1 MSHNKNTVNNIEPNR
16 AGEIGQSITALND
29 VSTSGLATGDTL
41 KYDGVNFVNVPL
53 TNTQYMLIGRGESN
67 AYSNSGATT
76 IDTGDDLYLYD
87 TAPLNTINGS
97 SINKIAGTDWVETVT
112 LPIGKYQILSNCRV
126 SFSAS
131 GEFEWTLHNGSIAR
145 TGRAIIGESISN
157 YNYSST
163 LSSSLYITSSETMRI
178 RIIDT
183 ASVATVA
190 NQGTVISEFSSL
202 YIEKLA

>member
-16 AGEIGQSITALND
+16 AGEINQSLSDLDD
-29 VSTSGLATGDTL
+29 VSTSGLVAGDTL
-41 KYDGVNFVNVPL
+41 KYNGVNFVNVPL
-53 TNTQYMLIGRGESN
+53 TNTQYLLIGRGESS

-76 IDTGDDLYLYD
+76 IANGDDLYLYD
-87 TAPLNTINGS
+87 TAPLNTINGA
-97 SINKIAGTDWVETVT
+97 SINKISGTDWIETVT
-112 LPIGKYQILSNCRV
+112 LPIGKYQVLSNCRV
-126 SFSAS
+126 NFSAS
-131 GEFEWTLHNGSIAR
+131 GEFEWTLHNGSLAR

-163 LSSSLYITSSETMRI
+163 ISSSFYITSIETMRI

-183 ASVATVA
+183 ASVSTVA
-190 NQGTVISEFSSL
+190 NQGTTISEFSSL